1 MSIFAD
7 YLSNFEQ
14 YSGQFWDDCQ
24 PNQWVWN
31 IRGIPRL

>member
-24 PNQWVWN
+24 PNQ
-31 IRGIPRL
+31 